1 MLTVRPSHGREL
13 DADYRQRPAPFPDE
27 VWRALTDAVAEYY
40 PGHLREWAPF
50 DADGSDGNR
59 VKLAT
64 VGSRRTLPEQKTRAD
79 APSIRSTSGAAT
91 ISDESSKPAGG
102 YGNVLSHPN
111 WPALRRSPLA
121 SFQVTTEVM
130 RQIED

>member
-1 MLTVRPSHGREL
+1 V

-40 PGHLREWAPF
+40 PARLHEWAPF
-50 DADGSDGNR
+50 DADGSAGNR

-91 ISDESSKPAGG
+91 ISDESSKPAEDMVMCCLTLIGRPCAD
-102 YGNVLSHPN
+102 HR
-111 WPALRRSPLA
+111 WPVFR
-121 SFQVTTEVM
+121 
-130 RQIED
+130 